1 MITIV
6 GKAIAQEIIHETIQM
21 PSIPD
26 TTPSARQVAKPETRK
41 VMKKLV
47 PRGRAKRRK
56 DAGSFFTMNR
66 TIWYG

>member
-1 MITIV
+1 M
-6 GKAIAQEIIHETIQM
+6 AQEIIHETIQVPTM
-21 PSIPD
+21 PGAGPN
-26 TTPSARQVAKPETRK
+26 ARQVATPETRK
-41 VMKKLV
+41 VMKKVV